1 MAKRKPVPS
10 LCIPYAELATLT
22 PADLRAIDGPKFITR
37 TGTAGVGTLAVLIS
51 HDKWRALNHGTPYV
65 NPDQITEYF
74 VGDQA
79 YIIVPVG
86 RGRVEPTVWHNP
98 KESMIQIVTCRR
110 KARK

>member
-1 MAKRKPVPS
+1 MARKIIPS
-10 LCIPYAELATLT
+10 LCIPYADLATLT

-37 TGTAGVGTLAVLIS
+37 SVRAGIDALAVLIS
-51 HDKWRALNHGTPYV
+51 HDKWRALNHGAPYV

-86 RGRVEPTVWHNP
+86 RGRVEPTVWQTP
-98 KESMIQIVTCRR
+98 KESMIQIVTRRR

>member
-1 MAKRKPVPS
+1 MAKRKPISS

-37 TGTAGVGTLAVLIS
+37 KGSTRVDTLAVLIS
-51 HDKWRALNHGTPYV
+51 HKRWKAFNHGVPHV

-86 RGRVEPTVWHNP
+86 RDRVEPTVWHTP
-98 KESMIQIVTCRR
+98 KESMIQIVTRR
-110 KARK
+110 RNGK